1 MTAAQAALPG
11 GSRGRGDRGRQP
23 RHPGRDLRPR
33 RTRARPGHLTG
44 DRRELA
50 RRASGI
56 HATEAEARDYARRE
70 GPAVVLTPAGE
81 VLRIERERDATEDA
95 RIAAEQAAAAE
106 RARWIACPHRDRNP
120 RLHRPI

>member
-1 MTAAQAALPG
+1 MQTTMTFSAARAARL
-11 GSRGRGDRGRQP
+11 D
-23 RHPGRDLRPR
+23 
-33 RTRARPGHLTG
+33 LTG